1 MTLLPFSLRTL
12 VLACA
17 TGLSLLE
24 LLGLILHIACPS
36 ICLRSRAVPL
46 QIYGLNV
53 TLEVGLQAQLFAGAI
68 PRMINSHVE
77 NYTDTIRYH
86 NFI

>member
-1 MTLLPFSLRTL
+1 MTLLPFSLPTL

-46 QIYGLNV
+46 QSYGLNV
-53 TLEVGLQAQLFAGAI
+53 TLEVGLQAQLLAGAL
-68 PRMINSHVE
+68 PKMANSRVE
-77 NYTDTIRYH
+77 S
-86 NFI
+86 